1 MSTGR
6 FQLVEH
12 PWLSLLIV
20 ILAEL
25 IGQLLFGVLIIGLFK
40 RPRDAPLTQFMVS
53 LLGHIAVLFVLVP
66 FILGLPGGTRSFSVY
81 MDAIRL
87 SKVQPFFQLLLLG
100 LSCYLILAL
109 CQASGVLVYRAAQG
123 QPITGAFVRSML
135 NLSGDLPPKSSSWL
149 VSLPS
154 ALEEVAFRGVIL
166 SLFLTHYPKPAAA
179 VISALSFGIIHLAN
193 LASGREVAWVL
204 GQALW
209 ATILGLFYGVLVLK
223 SGSLWPAM
231 LVHYLS
237 NLFVGSLTSYL
248 QASAPV
254 QTQAAYGTLFSF
266 GLVPTTLMIGWV
278 IAFTAVWPVAR

>member
-1 MSTGR
+1 MSTVR

-20 ILAEL
+20 ILAEI
-25 IGQLLFGVLIIGLFK
+25 IGQVLFGVLIIGLFR
-40 RPRDAPLTQFMVS
+40 RPGDAPTTQFAVA

-66 FILGLPGGTRSFSVY
+66 FVLRLPGGTRSFRAYV
-81 MDAIRL
+81 DAIRL
-87 SKVQPFFQLLLLG
+87 SKVQPVLQLLLLG

-109 CQASGVLVYRAAQG
+109 CQASGVLVYRATQG
-123 QPITGAFVRSML
+123 QPITGAFVRSIL
-135 NLSGDLPPKSSSWL
+135 NLSGDLPPRSSSWL

-166 SLFLTHYPKPAAA
+166 SLFLTRYPKPASL
-179 VISALSFGIIHLAN
+179 VIAALSFGVVHLGN
-193 LASGREVAWVL
+193 LASGRELAWVL
-204 GQALW
+204 GQVLW
-209 ATILGLFYGVLVLK
+209 ASILGLFYGVVVLK

-248 QASAPV
+248 QASASV
-254 QTQAAYGTLFSF
+254 QTQAVYGALFSF
-266 GLVPTTLMIGWV
+266 GFVPTTLMILWV
-278 IAFTAVWPVAR
+278 IGFTAVWPIAR

>member
-12 PWLSLLIV
+12 PWLSLLV
-20 ILAEL
+20 VVLAEL
-25 IGQLLFGVLIIGLFK
+25 VGQLLFGTLVFGLLK
-40 RPRDAPLTQFMVS
+40 RPADAPLTQFTVA
-53 LLGHIAVLFVLVP
+53 LLGHVAVLFVLVP
-66 FILGLPGGTRSFSVY
+66 FVLRLPEGTRSFGAYV
-81 MDAIRL
+81 DAIRL
-87 SKVQPFFQLLLLG
+87 SKVQPVLQLLLLG

-109 CQASGVLVYRAAQG
+109 CQASGVLVYRVTQG
-123 QPITGAFVRSML
+123 QPITGAFARSVFD
-135 NLSGDLPPKSSSWL
+135 LSGDLPPGSSSWL

-166 SLFLTHYPKPAAA
+166 SLFLTRYPKPTAL
-179 VISALSFGIIHLAN
+179 VISALSFGVIHLGN
-193 LASGREVAWVL
+193 LASGRELAWVL
-204 GQALW
+204 GQVLW
-209 ATILGLFYGVLVLK
+209 SAVLGLFYGVLVLK

-248 QASAPV
+248 QASASI
-254 QTQAAYGTLFSF
+254 QTQAAYGILFSF

-278 IAFTAVWPVAR
+278 LAFTAVWPIAR

>member
-166 SLFLTHYPKPAAA
+166 SLFLTHYPKPTAV